1 MKPFEKEKGV
11 FILTKATLEI
21 IGILI
26 VVVGSFLFSS
36 WVYLTQFFPEYEGG
50 IFFTDILP
58 ILFGTG
64 ATISALF
71 AGVKIFGHKTLN
83 GKIWLLIALGNLFWT
98 FGEFGWFYYE
108 IILGIDTPYP
118 SLADVFWLAGFLPLY
133 VTLFK
138 TNQLI
143 KTKLSNELLIIYV
156 IVCVICVFT
165 ILLLV
170 LLPIAVYP
178 MSEDF
183 TFAEKSVSLL
193 YPIMDIILFLFALLV
208 LLRFKGAKISWAW
221 FILAISFLID
231 VFADSWFS
239 IILWEELYYTYHP
252 VDLLWL
258 LSYSLVVIAV
268 IYLRFARHRKLLLRI

>member
-1 MKPFEKEKGV
+1 MTSFEKEKGV
-11 FILTKATLEI
+11 FILNKATFEI
-21 IGILI
+21 IGIVI
-26 VVVGSFLFSS
+26 AVVGSFLFST

-64 ATISALF
+64 ATIAALF
-71 AGVKIFGHKTLN
+71 AGVKIFGYKTLN

-108 IILGIDTPYP
+108 IILSIDTPYP
-118 SLADVFWLAGFLPLY
+118 SIADVFWLAGFPPLY
-133 VTLFK
+133 FALFK
-138 TNQLI
+138 ANQLI
-143 KTKLSNELLIIYV
+143 RTKLSKEILIIYV
-156 IVCVICVFT
+156 IICSICVLA
-165 ILLLV
+165 ILFLV
-170 LLPIAVYP
+170 LWPIAVYP
-178 MSEDF
+178 ISEDF
-183 TFAEKSVSLL
+183 TFSEKSVSLH

-208 LLRFKGAKISWAW
+208 LLRFKGAKISWTW

-258 LSYSLVVIAV
+258 LSYSLVVVAV
-268 IYLRFARHRKLLLRI
+268 IYLRFARNRKLLLRI